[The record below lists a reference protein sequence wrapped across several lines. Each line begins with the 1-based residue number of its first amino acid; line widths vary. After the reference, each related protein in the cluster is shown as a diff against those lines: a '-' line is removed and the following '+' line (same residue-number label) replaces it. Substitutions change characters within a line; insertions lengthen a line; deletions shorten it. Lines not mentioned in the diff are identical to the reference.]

1 MKKLV
6 SLVVL
11 LGAVLLA
18 QAQTAGFE
26 INGNV
31 TGVANGVEVLL
42 TSADKPTEPTAKAL
56 VNGGKFVLKGSVVEP
71 GLYQLAVGKLQK
83 ALVFLDNS
91 KLSVEGTSSGALQV
105 KGSQLHQDF
114 IDFQNTFNGVFQ
126 QLNEVSKKAQ
136 EQGVTNDLR
145 SQYTALQTQAEKLT
159 NEFVAT
165 HKNSIIGALTI
176 LATQQL
182 NDDIALLT
190 NRFNMLSASVQST
203 SYGQQIKKKIDDA
216 SIGAVGT
223 QAIEFS
229 QKDAEGKEITLSS
242 FRGKYVLVDFWASW
256 CGPCRREN
264 PNVVKAYETYKNKN
278 FTILGVSF
286 DQEKDKWLKAVKDDQ
301 LAWAQVS
308 DLKGWSNEVGR
319 IYKISSIP
327 QNLLIDPTGKII
339 AKNLRGEEL
348 SAKLQAL
355 LK

>member
-6 SLVVL
+6 GVVGF

-18 QAQTAGFE
+18 QAQAAGFQ
-26 INGNV
+26 INGTV
-31 TGVANGVEVLL
+31 TGLTNGTEVSI
-42 TSADKPTEPTAKAL
+42 TSADKPTEPAAKA
-56 VNGGKFVLKGSVVEP
+56 VANDGKFVLKGAVVEP
-71 GLYQLAVGKLQK
+71 GLYQLALGKQTK
-83 ALVFLDNS
+83 AFIFLDNS
-91 KLSVEGTSSGALQV
+91 TLSVEGDAAGTLQV

-114 IDFQNTFNGVFQ
+114 VDFQQSFNGVFQ

-136 EQGVTNDLR
+136 EQGVTNELR

-176 LATQQL
+176 LTTLQM
-182 NDDIALLT
+182 NDDISLLT
-190 NRFNMLSASVQST
+190 NRFNMLSTSVQSS
-203 SYGQQIKKKIDDA
+203 SYGKQIKQKIDEA

-229 QKDAEGKEITLSS
+229 QKDANGKDITLSS

-327 QNLLIDPTGKII
+327 QNLLIDPSGKII